1 MDWLQYDVQF
11 GMFLIFDLNLEDVTI
26 IYGARTVS
34 DLVYKQEIEEW
45 KSMKDVKTIVTVD
58 PGGETSGWKGEI
70 GFMPAIVEKVAPSS
84 ENSVAIICGPP
95 IMIKYTL
102 PVMLK
107 LGFMKENILTTLENR
122 MKCGL
127 GKCGRCNI
135 GSVYVCKDG
144 PVFSYQQLKE
154 LPEDF

>member
-1 MDWLQYDVQF
+1 MRSEF
-11 GMFLIFDLNLEDVTI
+11 KDVTI
-26 IYGARTVS
+26 IYGARTVA
-34 DLVYKQEIEEW
+34 DLVYKHEIEEW
-45 KSMKDVKTIVTVD
+45 KSMKNVKTVVTVD
-58 PGGETSGWKGEI
+58 PGGETSDWKGEI
-70 GFMPAIVEKVAPSS
+70 GFVPTIVEKVSPAS

-107 LGFMKENILTTLENR
+107 LGFKEEDILTTLENR

-144 PVFSYQQLKE
+144 PVFTYQQLKK